1 MAHFAKLDNN
11 NIVTEVIVID
21 NSILLDENNI
31 EQEQLGIEY
40 CQSLFGG
47 NWQQTS
53 YNSNIR
59 GAYAGVG
66 YKYNEEL
73 DRFIPPQTFPSWI
86 LTEDFAWEP
95 PVPCPPVDGTVAYD
109 WDEKTTSWV
118 ESKIK
123 PVWVDN

>member
-31 EQEQLGIEY
+31 EQEQLGVEY

-53 YNSNIR
+53 YNSNIK
-59 GAYAGVG
+59 GTYAGVG
-66 YKYNEEL
+66 YKYDEEL
-73 DRFIPPQTFPSWI
+73 DRFIPSQPFPSWI
-86 LTEDFAWEP
+86 LTEDFVWES